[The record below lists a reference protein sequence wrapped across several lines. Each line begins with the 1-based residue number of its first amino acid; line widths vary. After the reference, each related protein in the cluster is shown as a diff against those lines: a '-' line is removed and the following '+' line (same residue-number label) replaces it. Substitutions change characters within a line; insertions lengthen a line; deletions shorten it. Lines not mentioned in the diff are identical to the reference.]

1 MSKTPF
7 LPDPKNQIQLQRTPE
22 KTSRQS
28 VKKMKKKKKPSAE
41 RIKWNL
47 LRNTMGRDNDVR
59 WLKYGL

>member
-28 VKKMKKKKKPSAE
+28 VKKMKKKKKTLRRENKVEPFEEHHGE
-41 RIKWNL
+41 RQ
-47 LRNTMGRDNDVR
+47 
-59 WLKYGL
+59 

>member
-1 MSKTPF
+1 MYKTPF
-7 LPDPKNQIQLQRTPE
+7 LPDPKNQKQLQRTPE

-28 VKKMKKKKKPSAE
+28 VKKMKKKKPFTE

-59 WLKYGL
+59 